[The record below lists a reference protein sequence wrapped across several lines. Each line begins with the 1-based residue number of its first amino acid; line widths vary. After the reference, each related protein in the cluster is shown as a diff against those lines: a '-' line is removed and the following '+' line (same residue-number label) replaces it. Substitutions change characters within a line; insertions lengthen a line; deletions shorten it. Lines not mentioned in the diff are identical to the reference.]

1 MWLSDSLA
9 TDDSSLEAKLL
20 SKAPEV
26 VNDKVQILGL
36 IEIIHLGD
44 NQSVRY
50 TYLRAN
56 INDSYII

>member
-1 MWLSDSLA
+1 MGLSDSLA

-20 SKAPEV
+20 SKAPEI

-50 TYLRAN
+50 TYL
-56 INDSYII
+56 S